1 MRKTLLFT
9 LFCSMCLAGACR
21 TVKID
26 TPVTKTVHPKPT
38 ILQAKQS
45 LAAKKLSNSD
55 IPPVL
60 GGLVKSDS
68 WVIYKDKQQEEFSGN
83 VSYDNGAYIFRA
95 DYALSERAKHTFSA
109 RGNVFLRQNNPD
121 KSFYEVYATRGSYNY
136 NTQTGQLYGSKKEPV
151 RLIYYDGK
159 DQTVTAT
166 AQQAQFNL
174 NERIYIL
181 SGDVYILRQT
191 DKETQTVTAQ
201 QVTLKQFQNYALLE
215 GNATLSDSKRTLT
228 ADTIEYDGEH
238 NTAVAYGK
246 RPLLQG
252 EMEQGTFAVIA
263 DKVQSDN
270 NGQQINLSGTV
281 QGWMV
286 SPEINNSK
294 INTKF

>member
-1 MRKTLLFT
+1 MRKTLLLTF
-9 LFCSMCLAGACR
+9 LCSLCLASACR

-45 LAAKKLSNSD
+45 LATKKLSNSD

-68 WVIYKDKQQEEFSGN
+68 WVIYKDKQQEEFVGN

-95 DYALSERAKHTFSA
+95 DYALSERAKNMFSA

-121 KSFYEVYATRGSYNY
+121 GVFYEVHAARGFYNY
-136 NTQTGQLYGSKKEPV
+136 NTQTGQLYGNKKEPV

-159 DQTVTAT
+159 GQTVTAT
-166 AQQAQFNL
+166 AKQAQFNL
-174 NERIYIL
+174 NERSYIL
-181 SGDVYILRQT
+181 SGDAYILRET
-191 DKETQTVTAQ
+191 KEETLTVTAQ
-201 QVTLKQFQNYALLE
+201 KVTLKQFQNYALLE
-215 GNATLSDSKRTLT
+215 GGATLSDTKRTLS

-238 NTAVAYGK
+238 NSAVAYGQ

-252 EMEQGTFAVIA
+252 ETEQGTFAVIA
-263 DKVQSDN
+263 DQVQSDKD
-270 NGQQINLSGTV
+270 GQQINLSGKV
-281 QGWMV
+281 QGWIV
-286 SPEINNSK
+286 SPEINDSK

>member
-1 MRKTLLFT
+1 MRKTVFFILL
-9 LFCSMCLAGACR
+9 CSMCLVSACR

-26 TPVTKTVHPKPT
+26 TPVTQTVRPKPS

-45 LAAKKLSNSD
+45 LATKKLSNND

-68 WVIYKDKQQEEFSGN
+68 WVIYKDKQQEEFVGN

-95 DYALSERAKHTFSA
+95 DYALSERAKNTFSA

-121 KSFYEVYATRGSYNY
+121 GVFYELHAARGSYNY
-136 NTQTGQLYGSKKEPV
+136 SAQTGQCYGNKKEPV

-159 DQTVTAT
+159 NQTVTAT
-166 AQQAQFNL
+166 AKQAQFNL

-181 SGDVYILRQT
+181 SGDVHVQRQA
-191 DKETQTVTAQ
+191 DEETQTVTAEK
-201 QVTLKQFQNYALLE
+201 VTLKQFQNYALLQ
-215 GNATLSDSKRTLT
+215 GDATLSDPKRTLT

-238 NTAVAYGK
+238 NTAVAYGN
-246 RPLLQG
+246 RSLFQG
-252 EMEQGTFAVIA
+252 ETEQGTFAVIA
-263 DKVQSDN
+263 DQVQSN
-270 NGQQINLSGTV
+270 NDGQQINLSGKV
-281 QGWMV
+281 QGWIV